1 MPQKQFRELIYSPD
15 SLKGIS
21 AKTVEIHHDK
31 LYAGYVKKSNDIA
44 ENLRKLRNDII
55 SGKAEGNQ
63 TYSELRGLK
72 EGETFAV
79 NGVYLHE
86 WYFDVLGGNGK
97 WQSAV
102 ELSKAISEKWGSVED
117 FIKYFTECG
126 MAARGW
132 AVLAW
137 DIKAQGLKQYNAD
150 AHNQGGIWGAIPI
163 IVLDVY
169 EHSYFID
176 FGSDRKS
183 YIEAFFNNLNWDK
196 IEEFYQ
202 KAKKYEWD

>member
-1 MPQKQFRELIYSPD
+1 MPEKTFKSLNYDPA

-21 AKTVEIHHDK
+21 QKTFDIHHDK

-86 WYFDVLGGNGK
+86 WYFDVLGGDGNC
-97 WQSAV
+97 QSAP

-183 YIEAFFNNLNWDK
+183 YIEAFFNNLNWGK

-202 KAKKYEWD
+202 KAKQFKW